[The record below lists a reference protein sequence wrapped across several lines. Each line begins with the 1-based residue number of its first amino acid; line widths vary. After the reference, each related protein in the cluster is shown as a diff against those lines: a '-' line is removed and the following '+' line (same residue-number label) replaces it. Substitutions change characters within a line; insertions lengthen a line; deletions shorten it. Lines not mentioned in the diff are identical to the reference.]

1 MKRFLTLV
9 AAVAASMILAAGA
22 HAQFGFLVGLTS
34 SSVKMASSDAIS
46 LYHAGLT
53 YKIDLPSGFAIQPAV
68 LYQVKGANVG
78 QLGTA
83 TDEDFKVKTG
93 FVEVPLGLQWGPHLA
108 AFRPYVFAE
117 PFIGY
122 RVSSTD
128 RGNAEPFIGYR
139 VSSTDRGNETFRDW
153 ASQAKNKFEYGFG
166 LGAGLEISEH
176 LQLSV
181 QWFNNLGVMFSKPAE
196 SGAESLGKVKNF
208 EGIKFSLAILF

>member
-117 PFIGY
+117 PF
-122 RVSSTD
+122 
-128 RGNAEPFIGYR
+128 FGYR

-181 QWFNNLGVMFSKPAE
+181 QWFNKLGAMFSKPAE
-196 SGAESLGKVKNF
+196 SGTESLGKVKNF

>member
-1 MKRFLTLV
+1 MKRILV
-9 AAVAASMILAAGA
+9 WVAVTAASMILAAGA
-22 HAQFGFLVGLTS
+22 RAQAGILVGLTS

-53 YKIDLPSGFAIQPAV
+53 YKFNLPSGFAIQPAV

-78 QLGTA
+78 HLDTA
-83 TDEDFKVKTG
+83 TDEDFKLKTG
-93 FVEVPLGLQWGPHLA
+93 FVEVPLGLQWGPQLA

-128 RGNAEPFIGYR
+128 RGND
-139 VSSTDRGNETFRDW
+139 SFRDW

-181 QWFNNLGVMFSKPAE
+181 QWFNNLGTMFSKPAE
-196 SGAESLGKVKNF
+196 SGTESLGKVKNF

>member
-108 AFRPYVFAE
+108 AFLPYVF
-117 PFIGY
+117 
-122 RVSSTD
+122 
-128 RGNAEPFIGYR
+128 AEPFIGYR

-166 LGAGLEISEH
+166 LGAGLEISDH

-181 QWFNNLGVMFSKPAE
+181 QWFNNLGAMFSKPAE
-196 SGAESLGKVKNF
+196 SGTESLGKVKNF

>member
-1 MKRFLTLV
+1 MKRILV
-9 AAVAASMILAAGA
+9 WVAVTAASMILAAGA
-22 HAQFGFLVGLTS
+22 RAQAGILVGLTS

-53 YKIDLPSGFAIQPAV
+53 YKFNLPSGFAIQPAV

-78 QLGTA
+78 QLDTA

-93 FVEVPLGLQWGPHLA
+93 VVEVPLGLQLGPHLA
-108 AFRPYVFAE
+108 AFRPFVFAE
-117 PFIGY
+117 PFFGY

-128 RGNAEPFIGYR
+128 RGND
-139 VSSTDRGNETFRDW
+139 SFRDW

-181 QWFNNLGVMFSKPAE
+181 QWFNNLGTMFSKPAE
-196 SGAESLGKVKNF
+196 SGSESLGKVKNF

>member
-128 RGNAEPFIGYR
+128 RGNE
-139 VSSTDRGNETFRDW
+139 SFRDW

-166 LGAGLEISEH
+166 LGAGLEISDH

-181 QWFNNLGVMFSKPAE
+181 QWFNNLGTMFSKPAE
-196 SGAESLGKVKNF
+196 SGTESLGKVKNF

>member
-1 MKRFLTLV
+1 
-9 AAVAASMILAAGA
+9 MILAAGA

-128 RGNAEPFIGYR
+128 RGNE
-139 VSSTDRGNETFRDW
+139 SFRDW

-166 LGAGLEISEH
+166 LGAGLEISDH

-181 QWFNNLGVMFSKPAE
+181 QWFNNLGGSPWRKSRISRE
-196 SGAESLGKVKNF
+196 SSSPSPSFFKSLTDKN
-208 EGIKFSLAILF
+208 IA

>member
-1 MKRFLTLV
+1 MKRFLSLV
-9 AAVAASMILAAGA
+9 ATVAASLVLATAA
-22 HAQFGFLVGLTS
+22 HAQFGFVVGLTS

-53 YKIDLPSGFAIQPAV
+53 YKINLPSGFAIQPAV

-78 QLGTA
+78 QLDTA

-108 AFRPYVFAE
+108 AFRPFVFAE
-117 PFIGY
+117 PFFGY

-128 RGNAEPFIGYR
+128 RGND
-139 VSSTDRGNETFRDW
+139 SFRDW

-166 LGAGLEISEH
+166 LGAGLEISSH

-181 QWFNNLGVMFSKPAE
+181 QWFNNLGAMFSKPAE
-196 SGAESLGKVKNF
+196 AGAEPLGRVKNF
-208 EGIKFSLAILF
+208 EGIKFSIAILFLVIH

>member
-1 MKRFLTLV
+1 MKRILTLI

-117 PFIGY
+117 PF
-122 RVSSTD
+122 
-128 RGNAEPFIGYR
+128 FGYR

>member
-1 MKRFLTLV
+1 MKRILTLI

-117 PFIGY
+117 PF
-122 RVSSTD
+122 
-128 RGNAEPFIGYR
+128 FGYR

-166 LGAGLEISEH
+166 LGAGLEISDH

-181 QWFNNLGVMFSKPAE
+181 QWFNNLGAMFSKPAE
-196 SGAESLGKVKNF
+196 SGTESLGKVKNF

>member
-128 RGNAEPFIGYR
+128 RGN
-139 VSSTDRGNETFRDW
+139 ETFRDW

-166 LGAGLEISEH
+166 LGAGLEISDH

>member
-117 PFIGY
+117 PF
-122 RVSSTD
+122 
-128 RGNAEPFIGYR
+128 FGYR

-196 SGAESLGKVKNF
+196 SGTESLGKVKNF

>member
-117 PFIGY
+117 PF
-122 RVSSTD
+122 V
-128 RGNAEPFIGYR
+128 GYR
-139 VSSTDRGNETFRDW
+139 VSSTDRGNESFQAW

-181 QWFNNLGVMFSKPAE
+181 QWFNNLGTMFSQPAE
-196 SGAESLGKVKNF
+196 TGTESLEKVKNF

>member
-1 MKRFLTLV
+1 MKRILTLI

-128 RGNAEPFIGYR
+128 RGN
-139 VSSTDRGNETFRDW
+139 ETFRDW
-153 ASQAKNKFEYGFG
+153 ASQAKNKFEFGFG
-166 LGAGLEISEH
+166 LGAGLEISDH

>member
-1 MKRFLTLV
+1 MKRFLSLL

-128 RGNAEPFIGYR
+128 RGN
-139 VSSTDRGNETFRDW
+139 ETFRDW

-166 LGAGLEISEH
+166 LGAGLEISDH

-181 QWFNNLGVMFSKPAE
+181 QWFNNLGAMFSKPAE
-196 SGAESLGKVKNF
+196 SGTESLGKVKNF

>member
-9 AAVAASMILAAGA
+9 AAVAASMILAVGA

-53 YKIDLPSGFAIQPAV
+53 YKINLPSGFAIQPAV

-117 PFIGY
+117 PF
-122 RVSSTD
+122 
-128 RGNAEPFIGYR
+128 FGYR

>member
-117 PFIGY
+117 PF
-122 RVSSTD
+122 V
-128 RGNAEPFIGYR
+128 GYR

-166 LGAGLEISEH
+166 LGAGLEISDH

-181 QWFNNLGVMFSKPAE
+181 QWFNNLGAMFSKPAE
-196 SGAESLGKVKNF
+196 SGTESLGKVKNF

>member
-1 MKRFLTLV
+1 MKRILTLV

-53 YKIDLPSGFAIQPAV
+53 YKINLPSGFAIQPAV

-117 PFIGY
+117 PF
-122 RVSSTD
+122 
-128 RGNAEPFIGYR
+128 FGYR

-166 LGAGLEISEH
+166 LGAGLEISDH

-181 QWFNNLGVMFSKPAE
+181 QWFNNLGAMFSKPAE
-196 SGAESLGKVKNF
+196 SGTESLGKVKNF

>member
-53 YKIDLPSGFAIQPAV
+53 CKIDLPSGFAIQPAV

-128 RGNAEPFIGYR
+128 RGN
-139 VSSTDRGNETFRDW
+139 ETFRDW

-166 LGAGLEISEH
+166 LGAGLEISDH

>member
-53 YKIDLPSGFAIQPAV
+53 YKINLPSGFAIQPAV

-117 PFIGY
+117 PF
-122 RVSSTD
+122 
-128 RGNAEPFIGYR
+128 FGYR

-166 LGAGLEISEH
+166 LGAGLEISDH

-181 QWFNNLGVMFSKPAE
+181 QWFNNLGAMFSKPAE
-196 SGAESLGKVKNF
+196 SGTESLGKVKNF

>member
-53 YKIDLPSGFAIQPAV
+53 YKINLPSGFAIQPAV

-117 PFIGY
+117 PF
-122 RVSSTD
+122 
-128 RGNAEPFIGYR
+128 FGYR

-181 QWFNNLGVMFSKPAE
+181 QWFNNLGTMFSQPAE
-196 SGAESLGKVKNF
+196 TGTESLEKVKNF

>member
-117 PFIGY
+117 PF
-122 RVSSTD
+122 V
-128 RGNAEPFIGYR
+128 GYR

>member
-1 MKRFLTLV
+1 MKRFLALV
-9 AAVAASMILAAGA
+9 AAAAASLILAAGA

-53 YKIDLPSGFAIQPAV
+53 YKINLPSGFAIQPAV

-78 QLGTA
+78 QLDTA

-108 AFRPYVFAE
+108 AFRPFVFAE
-117 PFIGY
+117 PFFGY

-128 RGNAEPFIGYR
+128 RGND
-139 VSSTDRGNETFRDW
+139 SFRDW

-181 QWFNNLGVMFSKPAE
+181 QWFNNLGAMFSKPAE
-196 SGAESLGKVKNF
+196 AGAEPLGRVKNF